1 MCMNDD
7 SASPCMNED
16 LTSMLMENMCTH
28 VVYFYYSLQEMSVD
42 CQNYSLQKKLTIYV
56 QDQIQS

>member
-16 LTSMLMENMCTH
+16 LTSMLMENMWTH
-28 VVYFYYSLQEMSVD
+28 VVFSLQEMSVE

-56 QDQIQS
+56 QDQI